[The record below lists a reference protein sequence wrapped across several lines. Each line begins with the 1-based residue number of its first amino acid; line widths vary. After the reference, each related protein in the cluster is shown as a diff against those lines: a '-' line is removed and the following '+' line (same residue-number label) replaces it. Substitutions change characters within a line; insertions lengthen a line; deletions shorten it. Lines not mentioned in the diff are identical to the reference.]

1 MGPAQEDMTVA
12 QRQLTYEEVR
22 EAAGRLTSGERR
34 RLVEELGA
42 DESKR
47 FEGSHDINEFWG
59 VGQHIW
65 RDPQT
70 GELIDAQ
77 EYVDR
82 ERDSWGE

>member
-1 MGPAQEDMTVA
+1 MA
-12 QRQLTYEEVR
+12 QRQPTYEEVR
-22 EAAGRLTSGERR
+22 EAAGQLTAGERR
-34 RLVEELGA
+34 RLVEELAA

-47 FEGSHDINEFWG
+47 FGGSHDINEFWG
-59 VGQHIW
+59 VGEHIW
-65 RDPQT
+65 RDPET